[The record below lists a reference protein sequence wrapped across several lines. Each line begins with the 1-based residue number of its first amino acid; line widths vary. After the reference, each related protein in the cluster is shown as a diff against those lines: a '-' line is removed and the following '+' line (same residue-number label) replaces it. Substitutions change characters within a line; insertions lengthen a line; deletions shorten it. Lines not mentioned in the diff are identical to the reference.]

1 LNKTTSNIGI
11 IGGGMLGMTLAYRLN
26 QKGYQITLYEAAP
39 FLGGLAGAWQ
49 LEDIVWD
56 RYYHVTL
63 LSDLYLRNILSDLNL
78 EKDMEWVETKTG
90 FYVNGKL
97 YSMSNSLEFLSFPPL
112 SLLDK
117 IRLGTNIFY
126 ASKIKNW
133 RKLENIL
140 VEDWLK
146 KWSGNNT
153 FQKIWLPLLK
163 AKLGDAYQKTSA
175 AFIWATI
182 QRMYAA
188 RRTGLKKEMFGY
200 VPGGYTRIL
209 DSFSK
214 KIENMG
220 VKIKTNYIANHV
232 EQHLNKKISVKF
244 QNEQTGIFD
253 NLILTIPAPIITKI
267 CPQLT
272 ETEKNKWNNIQYLGV
287 ICASVLLKK
296 PLSRYYV
303 TNITEDWVPFTGII
317 EMSAL
322 VDKGKYFNNKSLVYL
337 PKYVSP
343 QDAIFKTSDDDIRH
357 NFINTLQRMHPHLN
371 SDDIMTF
378 KISRAKHVF
387 ALPTLNYSEKLP
399 SMKTS
404 IPGLFIINAAH
415 IVNGTLN
422 VNETIQLA
430 ERALNKYFG

>member
-1 LNKTTSNIGI
+1 
-11 IGGGMLGMTLAYRLN
+11 MTLAYRLN

-175 AFIWATI
+175 AFI
-182 QRMYAA
+182 
-188 RRTGLKKEMFGY
+188 
-200 VPGGYTRIL
+200 
-209 DSFSK
+209 
-214 KIENMG
+214 
-220 VKIKTNYIANHV
+220 
-232 EQHLNKKISVKF
+232 
-244 QNEQTGIFD
+244 
-253 NLILTIPAPIITKI
+253 
-267 CPQLT
+267 
-272 ETEKNKWNNIQYLGV
+272 
-287 ICASVLLKK
+287 
-296 PLSRYYV
+296 
-303 TNITEDWVPFTGII
+303 
-317 EMSAL
+317 
-322 VDKGKYFNNKSLVYL
+322 
-337 PKYVSP
+337 
-343 QDAIFKTSDDDIRH
+343 
-357 NFINTLQRMHPHLN
+357 
-371 SDDIMTF
+371 
-378 KISRAKHVF
+378 
-387 ALPTLNYSEKLP
+387 
-399 SMKTS
+399 
-404 IPGLFIINAAH
+404 
-415 IVNGTLN
+415 
-422 VNETIQLA
+422 
-430 ERALNKYFG
+430 